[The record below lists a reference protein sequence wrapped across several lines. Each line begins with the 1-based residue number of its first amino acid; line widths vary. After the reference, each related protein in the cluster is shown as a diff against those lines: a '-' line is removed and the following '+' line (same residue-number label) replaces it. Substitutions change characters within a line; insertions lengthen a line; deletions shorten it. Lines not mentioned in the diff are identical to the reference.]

1 MLKCPFGLSYG
12 QCSRGVSTIIYLKEN
27 PVECKSVVSAHL
39 MDSSV
44 DEGCQR

>member
-12 QCSRGVSTIIYLKEN
+12 QCTRGLLTAIDIKEN
-27 PVECKSVVSAHL
+27 PVECKSVVLARL